1 ECCGSSGGAGMRTAC
16 LISMLLIVG
25 CASTRKNVPP
35 PAPADPAATAQ
46 ESPVSSAVPPA
57 AEVSSAEVPTA
68 PQTVPQA
75 APSSAAADAQLD
87 ARMSQA
93 EPGSIDVVATLR
105 QAGRLAS
112 SGTTDQAGELYAR
125 VAGAPNASRDAI
137 AAAATG
143 LYRIGDFPGAV
154 RAFARLGAFLRG
166 EEDLRYY
173 DAVAL
178 FETGQYEQA
187 RIELSCALP
196 YIQITEEVAR
206 YRTKIE
212 RMGDR
217 PGTP

>member
-1 ECCGSSGGAGMRTAC
+1 MRTAC
-16 LISMLLIVG
+16 LISILLIAG
-25 CASTRKNVPP
+25 CAATRKNVPP
-35 PAPADPAATAQ
+35 PAAPAEPGAATAQ
-46 ESPVSSAVPPA
+46 ESPASSAVPPA
-57 AEVSSAEVPTA
+57 AEVPTA

-212 RMGDR
+212 RMG